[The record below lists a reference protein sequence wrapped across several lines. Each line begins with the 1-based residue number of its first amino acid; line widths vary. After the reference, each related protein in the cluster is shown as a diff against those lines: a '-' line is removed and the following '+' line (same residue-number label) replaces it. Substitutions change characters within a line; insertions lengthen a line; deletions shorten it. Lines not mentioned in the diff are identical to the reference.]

1 MLFAVTRAVPSTIND
16 CELTH
21 VDRQPIDLGKARAQH
36 AAYEAALEAAGCTL
50 LRLPPLDDKPD
61 SVFVED
67 AAVVTDELA
76 VIARPGAASRR
87 AETTSVAEAM
97 RAYRDVVEIAEPG
110 TLDGGDVLQLGETV
124 VIGLSARTNAEGAR
138 QLREFL
144 EAYGYIVKTAEVT
157 RCLHLK
163 SAATRVGAGKV
174 LINPDWI
181 DRALFDCEVVDVD
194 PAEPYAANAL
204 LAGDTLLCASVFPR
218 TNARL
223 GAVTAID
230 MSELAKAE
238 GALTCCSILFT
249 T

>member
-21 VDRQPIDLGKARAQH
+21 VVRRPIDLAKARAQH

-50 LRLPPLDDKPD
+50 LRLPALDDRPD

-76 VIARPGAASRR
+76 VMARPGAASRR
-87 AETTSVAEAM
+87 AETASVAEVM

-110 TLDGGDVLQLGETV
+110 TLDGGDVLQLGETI
-124 VIGLSARTNAEGAR
+124 VIGLSGRTNAEGAR

-144 EAYGYIVKTAEVT
+144 EAYGYVVKTAEIT

-163 SAATRVGAGKV
+163 SAATCAGAGRV

-181 DRALFDCEVVDVD
+181 DRALFDGDVIEVD

-204 LAGDTLLCASVFPR
+204 LAGDTLLCSSAFPR
-218 TNARL
+218 TNAKL
-223 GAVTAID
+223 GAVTEID